1 MLRLF
6 LTGLL
11 LSFLPVTAVFAQGA
25 IPQQSVYE
33 SDYIQVLEEE
43 DYKDIAEIHKLQ
55 EAIPIAEDNC
65 LRIKKDRR
73 VCRCENGYL
82 YTEYDEHVKSLSD
95 RNPSWGRKELKYNFY
110 WEGVTYEDESDLESF
125 RSYSDKY
132 HVLHCDDEQEK

>member
-1 MLRLF
+1 MRLF

-11 LSFLPVTAVFAQGA
+11 LSFLPVTVVFAQGNV
-25 IPQQSVYE
+25 PQQNVYD
-33 SDYIQVLEEE
+33 SDYVEVLLEE

-82 YTEYDEHVKSLSD
+82 YTEYDEHLESLVT
-95 RNPSWGRKELKYNFY
+95 RNPDWEGKELRYNFY
-110 WEGVTYEDESDLESF
+110 WDGVTYEDEKDLDSF
-125 RSYSDKY
+125 RAYSEKY
-132 HVLHCDDEQEK
+132 HVLHCDAEQDE